1 MKKISKFLCVA
12 LIATLSLTMLAS
24 CGKKEVKEEQT
35 PTEKVETQED
45 NTSTSNTTSNSAPTS
60 QYNTLEDYINSDANV
75 KQQVESTANNSNMT
89 IEVKGNT
96 LTYTYDVANMNV
108 DKDTALSSEMKTN
121 LESSLDQMSSTF
133 SSLCKQLENATKLD
147 GVSIVV
153 KYVHGSDIIVE
164 REFTA

>member
-1 MKKISKFLCVA
+1 MKQISKFLCVA
-12 LIATLSLTMLAS
+12 LIAALSLTMLAS

-35 PTEKVETQED
+35 TTEKVETQED
-45 NTSTSNTTSNSAPTS
+45 NTSTSNSVTPSSYA
-60 QYNTLEDYINSDANV
+60 TLEDYINSDSNV

-96 LTYTYDVANMNV
+96 LIYTYDVANMNV

-133 SSLCKQLENATKLD
+133 SSLCKQLESATKLD

-153 KYVHGSDIIVE
+153 KYVHGSDVISE
-164 REFTA
+164 REFTAE